1 MAIILTACLTA
12 TMMGTAVLA
21 KDISNDPAVSVMESR
36 KNEILKAHRERIIEI
51 ESSSE
56 DNIAL
61 HSSDGVKSDFD
72 LKLEIQAETVT
83 ALNEVGYEA
92 YDVNPQTFKEVERTL
107 NTDLESIG
115 LKNDGAYIVTI
126 NEEFSEY
133 SAYPGALTSDP
144 FSYTYG
150 GTTYSLRWMTIRA
163 SDDPLMGKTSKVDL
177 LDSPTQQLLIN
188 CLDTAINAYLS
199 SIKKPLGT
207 VASIL
212 GLSIGDFGAAQ
223 HVSLDF
229 VGSTNWTRRYTQVW
243 SNYDQSWANGCFV
256 EEMTTFSHTEGDY
269 YDKNLNRY
277 ASLDRDEHY
286 ETDYSDYF
294 NDWNWRKSKAVI
306 GYLNSYIYKD
316 SVGDAEY
323 EYGTKIIIRHRHN
336 F

>member
-1 MAIILTACLTA
+1 MKKIISIILTVCITV
-12 TMMGTAVLA
+12 TMAGTVALA
-21 KDISNDPAVSVMESR
+21 KDISNDSSVMEAR
-36 KNEILKAHRERIIEI
+36 KNEILKAHREKIIEI
-51 ESSSE
+51 ERSAD
-56 DNIAL
+56 DNIAVRTR
-61 HSSDGVKSDFD
+61 DGAKSDFD

-83 ALNEVGYEA
+83 DLNAAGYEA
-92 YDVNPQTFKEVERTL
+92 YDVNPQTFQTVEEKL

-115 LKNDGAYIVTI
+115 LKNDGAYIITI
-126 NEEFSEY
+126 NEEFS
-133 SAYPGALTSDP
+133 AYPDALISDP

-163 SDDPLMGKTSKVDL
+163 SDDPLMGKVSEEDL

-212 GLSIGDFGAAQ
+212 GLSIGDFGPPQ
-223 HVSLDF
+223 HVRLKF
-229 VGSTNWTRRYTQVW
+229 VGATNWTRRYTQVW
-243 SNYDQSWANGCFV
+243 SNYDQAWANGCFV
-256 EEMTTFSHTEGDY
+256 EEMTTFSHTEGEY
-269 YDKNLNRY
+269 YDKNLNSY

-294 NDWNWRKSKAVI
+294 NDWNWRQSRAVM

-323 EYGTKIIIRHRHN
+323 EYGDEIIIRHRHN